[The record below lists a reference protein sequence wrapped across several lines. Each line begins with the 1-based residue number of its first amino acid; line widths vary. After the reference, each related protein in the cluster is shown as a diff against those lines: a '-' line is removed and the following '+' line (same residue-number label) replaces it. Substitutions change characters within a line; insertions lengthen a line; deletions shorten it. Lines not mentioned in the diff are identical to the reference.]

1 MKTVAALI
9 FESMAPLDLF
19 GPIQVFNA
27 ACTPR
32 EEDSTKPDTSKPL
45 YRVIFVGKE
54 KGLVA
59 TGSNGAGPAVVAEHG
74 INDDF
79 DFDILLVPGGGGTRA
94 LVDDTAFV
102 NLLSAACEK
111 ADVVASVC
119 TGAALLARTNILDGK
134 AATSNKT
141 AWNWVLTQGES
152 VDWDPT
158 SRWVDL
164 VDKNTGKGIVT
175 SAGVSAGIDMT
186 LALVANLDGEQV
198 AENAAVFIEHH
209 RIKNPAND
217 SFAYLAGPINQATV
231 SGG

>member
-1 MKTVAALI
+1 MVVLSMSVKRASVLHVA
-9 FESMAPLDLF
+9 
-19 GPIQVFNA
+19 
-27 ACTPR
+27 
-32 EEDSTKPDTSKPL
+32 
-45 YRVIFVGKE
+45 
-54 KGLVA
+54 
-59 TGSNGAGPAVVAEHG
+59 AVVAEHG

-152 VDWDPT
+152 GDWDSTP
-158 SRWVDL
+158 RWVDL
-164 VDKNTGKGIVT
+164 VDKNTGKGIIT

-186 LALVANLDGEQV
+186 LALVANLDGEHV
-198 AENAAVFIEHH
+198 AENAAVLF
-209 RIKNPAND
+209 
-217 SFAYLAGPINQATV
+217 
-231 SGG
+231 

>member
-9 FESMAPLDLF
+9 FEGMAPLDLF
-19 GPIQVFNA
+19 GPIQVFNV

-32 EEDSTKPDTSKPL
+32 EDTSTKPDTTKPL
-45 YRVIFVGKE
+45 YKVITVGKE
-54 KGLVA
+54 KGPVA
-59 TGSNGAGPAVVAEHG
+59 TGTNGAGPVVVVEHG

-94 LVDDTAFV
+94 LVADPAFIQS
-102 NLLSAACEK
+102 LLAACEK

-119 TGAALLARTNILDGK
+119 TGAALLAQTSILDNK

-141 AWNWVLTQGES
+141 AWNWVLTQGEN
-152 VDWDPT
+152 VIWDAT

-164 VDKNTGKGIVT
+164 VDKGTGKGIIT

-186 LALVANLDGEQV
+186 LALVADLDGEQV

-209 RIKNPAND
+209 RIKSPAND
-217 SFAYLAGPINQATV
+217 KFAYLAQ
-231 SGG
+231 

>member
-1 MKTVAALI
+1 MRPARLGRKTLR
-9 FESMAPLDLF
+9 SR
-19 GPIQVFNA
+19 
-27 ACTPR
+27 TPP
-32 EEDSTKPDTSKPL
+32 SPL

-141 AWNWVLTQGES
+141 AGNWMLTQGES

-158 SRWVDL
+158 PRWVDL
-164 VDKNTGKGIVT
+164 VDKNTGKGIIT